1 MDIRFVSDVLLSVL
15 LRTFLDIS
23 PGACADEIHNMSTV
37 HPVKVKAVQN
47 AALTSGHIKQGLES
61 GLHGPVQVTSAHDP
75 HLLTC
80 HFLIQLTDTTDSV
93 PGSGDKRGDQ
103 KRRCPHPHGFIFLK
117 RETDIYTVKVSLLLS
132 P

>member
-47 AALTSGHIKQGLES
+47 AALMSGHIKQDLES
-61 GLHGPVQVTSAHDP
+61 GLHGPVQELQVRTTHILS
-75 HLLTC
+75 
-80 HFLIQLTDTTDSV
+80 FLNSV
-93 PGSGDKRGDQ
+93 NR
-103 KRRCPHPHGFIFLK
+103 
-117 RETDIYTVKVSLLLS
+117 YY
-132 P
+132 